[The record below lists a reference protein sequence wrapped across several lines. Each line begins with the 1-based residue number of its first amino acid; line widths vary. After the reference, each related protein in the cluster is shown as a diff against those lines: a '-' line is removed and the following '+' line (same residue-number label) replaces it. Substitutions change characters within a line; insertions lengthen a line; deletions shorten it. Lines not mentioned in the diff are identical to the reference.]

1 MVNYWDMP
9 TALNVNG
16 HDYEIR
22 TDYRDILTILTALSD
37 PDLVEPDSDDRERTQ
52 VQCLVMLQI
61 LYKDF
66 DKIPIS
72 DYEEAAQKA
81 SEFIDMGLNDDAGK
95 SQIRTMDWQ
104 QDAPLIIPAIN
115 RVQGREIRAL
125 SYMHWWTFLSSY
137 LEIGECLFSEV
148 VQIRLK
154 KAKGKKLEK
163 WEKDFLNENK
173 KIVVLKAKLSET
185 EEAEKRRL
193 EELLKAGD

>member
-16 HDYEIR
+16 RDYEIR

-66 DKIPIS
+66 DKIPIP

-95 SQIRTMDWQ
+95 LQIRTMDWQ